1 MNASRYTDRMRP
13 GPRWSLARAATLAGG
28 RLTRPE
34 AGELEFGWEDLSRD
48 SRTITKGQFYVAL
61 RGEQHDGHDYLRQVA
76 GAGATGALVDR
87 PLEDSTLPQIVVD
100 DTLAAL
106 QRWAAKHRRSV
117 GDLPMLALT
126 GSSGKTTT
134 KDLLA
139 CMLADVGPVHATEG
153 NLNNHIGVPWTLLG
167 LAPGDRVS
175 IVEMGMNHPGEI
187 SRLSCLAA
195 PTAALIT
202 DIGTAHVGHLGTRE
216 AVLEAKLEILDGL
229 PSDAPIVL
237 PHDPWVLER
246 LPGRVRGR
254 AITTFGMSRQADWHT
269 MGPVGWSLAG
279 TRFATP
285 LAGPIET
292 PLLGQ
297 GAVLCSLAALA
308 AAAVL
313 GFDAASMAPGLGRAS
328 RRPLRME
335 PRTAAGVNWILDC
348 YNASPESTRLAI
360 QFLREVPH
368 GGRRILVLGELG
380 ELGEHSRPIHED
392 LGRRSAGVEC
402 VLFVGEASR
411 AAFDANRGS
420 ALPSSVTAWA
430 PGPEEAAEWLRPRL
444 REGDLV
450 LLKGARRLAL
460 ERIPDHLGSQGT
472 AASRGR
478 EGV

>member
-1 MNASRYTDRMRP
+1 MSAGVQTDRMRP
-13 GPRWSLARAATLAGG
+13 GPRWSLARVAALAGG

-34 AGELEFGWEDLSRD
+34 AGGLEFGWEDLSRD
-48 SRTITKGQFYVAL
+48 SRTLRKGQFFLAL
-61 RGEQHDGHDYLRQVA
+61 RGEMHDGHEYLRQA
-76 GAGATGALVDR
+76 ADAGATGALVDH
-87 PLEDSTLPQIVVD
+87 PLEDSPMPQIVVD
-100 DTLAAL
+100 DTLAGL
-106 QRWAAKHRRSV
+106 QRWAAKHRRSI

-139 CMLADVGPVHATEG
+139 CILADAGPVHATEG

-187 SRLSCLAA
+187 GLLSSLAA

-216 AVLEAKLEILDGL
+216 AILQAKLEILEGL
-229 PSDAPIVL
+229 PPDAPFVL
-237 PHDPWVLER
+237 PQDPWVLER
-246 LPGRVRGR
+246 LPGGACRHL
-254 AITTFGMSRQADWHT
+254 ITTFGLSPQAGWHP
-269 MGPVGWSLAG
+269 MGPVGWSLEG

-285 LAGPIET
+285 LTGPISI

-297 GAVLCSLAALA
+297 GALLSSLAALA
-308 AAAVL
+308 AAEAL
-313 GFDAASMAPGLGRAS
+313 GFDAASLAPALSRAV

-335 PRTAAGVNWILDC
+335 PRIAAGVNWILDC

-368 GGRRILVLGELG
+368 NGRRILVLGELG
-380 ELGEHSRPIHED
+380 ELGDHSRAIHED

-402 VLFVGEASR
+402 VLFVGEGAR

-420 ALPSSVTAWA
+420 ALPSSVTVWLPD
-430 PGPEEAAEWLRPRL
+430 PGEAAGWLRPRL
-444 REGDLV
+444 RGGDLI

-460 ERIPDHLGSQGT
+460 EQIPGILNSQG
-472 AASRGR
+472 AAAFPGR
-478 EGV
+478 EGA